1 MCQSQWDREA
11 SNKLVAEGA
20 RRMAEA
26 IEIDV
31 AFLLD
36 GTQSMDEH
44 RLAALNNCEEVAHVI
59 TQRYPLAKIRFAL
72 VVYRDFQKHVQY
84 GDGEPFLVPMG
95 DDQFEVL
102 DFGTV
107 EALYARL
114 ERTQTFGGG
123 DFAEDVDGGLKK
135 LLNLSWRSSSA
146 VTKVAVWIADAPA
159 HGKRFNDLGPRD
171 DMHLGEEIGDPIE
184 SVRRLRWQRIQLC
197 FFRINGETDKMLDVL
212 SLNYNRAGSNKKL
225 KLRTYDLGS
234 DPSTC
239 QWERTRTLSFFR
251 VLDLTAENNPP
262 LPGRENAA

>member
-1 MCQSQWDREA
+1 
-11 SNKLVAEGA
+11 
-20 RRMAEA
+20 
-26 IEIDV
+26 
-31 AFLLD
+31 
-36 GTQSMDEH
+36 
-44 RLAALNNCEEVAHVI
+44 
-59 TQRYPLAKIRFAL
+59 
-72 VVYRDFQKHVQY
+72 
-84 GDGEPFLVPMG
+84 MG

-239 QWERTRTLSFFR
+239 QWERTRTLFFFALLRAWPPSRGPPRGLCDRTPAPPPLTYAVAPSVGSEATTAFFR